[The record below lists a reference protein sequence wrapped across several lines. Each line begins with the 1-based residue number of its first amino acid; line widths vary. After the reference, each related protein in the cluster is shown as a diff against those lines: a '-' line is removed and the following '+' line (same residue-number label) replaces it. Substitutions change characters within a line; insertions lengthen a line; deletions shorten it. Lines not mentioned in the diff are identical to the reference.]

1 MIYSVKVPF
10 LKVLFLTVALVLC
23 MPPDLSADDEA
34 NRTDPLEMDFDANLS
49 SPDIPRKLRETVL
62 GNVRSNVTHLRKQ
75 NFDVRTVRDG
85 EVIVVTI
92 PCESLFVANSTVLRP
107 SASAL
112 LKPFGAYLHQP
123 QLYKVLVAAHSD
135 NTGSEE
141 YADELTEARA
151 AAVDEFL
158 TTMGGSQS
166 LVVPYGMGMDDP
178 LNDNRTRVNRAKNR
192 RVEIYLIPDAPLFRK
207 IR

>member
-1 MIYSVKVPF
+1 MIYSV
-10 LKVLFLTVALVLC
+10 KVLFLTVALVVC
-23 MPPDLSADDEA
+23 APSEMSADDEA
-34 NRTDPLEMDFDANLS
+34 TRTDPLEMEFDANLS
-49 SPDIPRKLRETVL
+49 SPAIPRKLRETVL
-62 GNVRSNVTHLRKQ
+62 GNVRSNVIHLRRQ

-112 LKPFGAYLHQP
+112 LKPLGAYLRQP
-123 QLYKVLVAAHSD
+123 QLYKMLVAAYSD

-151 AAVDEFL
+151 AAVNEFL
-158 TTMGGSQS
+158 ATMGGAQS
-166 LVVPYGMGMDDP
+166 LVVPYGMGKDDP
-178 LNDNRTRVNRAKNR
+178 VNDNRTRVNRAKNR
-192 RVEIYLIPDAPLFRK
+192 RVEIYLIPDDPLFRK

>member
-10 LKVLFLTVALVLC
+10 LKVLFLIVALVLC
-23 MPPDLSADDEA
+23 VPPELSADDEA
-34 NRTDPLEMDFDANLS
+34 NRADPLEMEFDANVS
-49 SPDIPRKLRETVL
+49 SPAIPRKLRETVL

-178 LNDNRTRVNRAKNR
+178 LNDNRTRVNRAKNL

>member
-10 LKVLFLTVALVLC
+10 LKVLFLIVALVLC
-23 MPPDLSADDEA
+23 VPPELSADDEA
-34 NRTDPLEMDFDANLS
+34 NRADPLEMEFDANVS
-49 SPDIPRKLRETVL
+49 SPAIPRKLRETVL

-123 QLYKVLVAAHSD
+123 QLDKVLVAAHSD

>member
-10 LKVLFLTVALVLC
+10 LKVLFLIVALVLC
-23 MPPDLSADDEA
+23 VPPELSADDEA
-34 NRTDPLEMDFDANLS
+34 NRADPLEMEFDANVS
-49 SPDIPRKLRETVL
+49 SPAIPRKLRETVL

-92 PCESLFVANSTVLRP
+92 PCESLFVANSTVLGP

-112 LKPFGAYLHQP
+112 LKPFGAYLQP